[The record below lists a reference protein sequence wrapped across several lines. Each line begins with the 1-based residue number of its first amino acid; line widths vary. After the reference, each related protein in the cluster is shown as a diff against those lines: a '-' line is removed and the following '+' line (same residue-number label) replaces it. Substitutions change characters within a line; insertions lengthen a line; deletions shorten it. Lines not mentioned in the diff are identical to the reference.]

1 MGKKKIM
8 MLVLSLFFVL
18 GLTNVSLSKDFPEK
32 PIRLIVC
39 YPPGGGTD
47 ILARGFQ
54 RALEKELGG
63 KVLVENIP
71 GGNTKVGTMEV
82 MKAKPDGYTLIFAS
96 NESWIGFYYT
106 KTYDIKV
113 WEKLTP
119 VGNIATD
126 PYIIIEVRAES
137 PYKKWADLAKAA
149 KETPG
154 KLTCGMIGVGGIR
167 ELAMDEMAK
176 VVGTEWKYVPFAGAA
191 PSSTALLGG
200 HIDFRIVTPGEAVA
214 MIRAGK
220 TRGLA
225 VSTDERMKALPD
237 IPSFREL
244 GIGESLMLTRAIWGP
259 PNLPRNIVNITTKAI
274 EKAIKDPEFVNLLE
288 NQLLCEVKYISP
300 DRIQEGLKAWEKRY
314 GPRLADLGNK

>member
-1 MGKKKIM
+1 MEKKKIM
-8 MLVLSLFFVL
+8 MLVLSLFFVF
-18 GLTNVSLSKDFPEK
+18 GLANVSLSKDFPER

-39 YPPGGGTD
+39 YPPGGASD
-47 ILARGFQ
+47 LLARGFQ
-54 RALEKELGG
+54 RAIEKELGG

-82 MKAKPDGYTLIFAS
+82 MKAKPDGYTLTLFG
-96 NESWIGFYYT
+96 NESWIGYYYA
-106 KTYDIKV
+106 KTYDTKV

-119 VGNIATD
+119 IANVSTD

-149 KETPG
+149 KENPG

-167 ELAMDEMAK
+167 EVAMDDIAK
-176 VVGTEWKYVPFAGAA
+176 IVGTEWKYVPFAGAA

-200 HIDFRIVTPGEAVA
+200 HIDFRIVTPGEAIA

-220 TRGLA
+220 TNGLA

-237 IPSFREL
+237 IPSFKEL
-244 GIGESLMLTRAIWGP
+244 GIGESLMLTRGLWGP
-259 PNLPRNIVNITTKAI
+259 PNLPRNLVNLITKAA
-274 EKAIKDPEFVNLLE
+274 EKAVKDPEFVDLLE
-288 NQLLCEVKYISP
+288 NQLLCQIKYGPP
-300 DRIQEGLKAWEKRY
+300 DKILDPLKAWEKRY
-314 GPRLADLGNK
+314 GPRLEALGH